1 MSKKRI
7 GIICIILSAFFFAL
21 MNMFVRMSG
30 DLPVFQKSFFRNLVA
45 VLFALIVLLRKKPEI
60 RLDKGDIG
68 VLLLRSAFGT
78 IGVLCNF
85 YAVDHLLL
93 ADANILNKLSPFFA
107 LLMGVLILKERISLF
122 QVSTVLI
129 AFMGA
134 LLVIRPGAGVVSG
147 PAVIGALGGLA
158 AGTAY
163 TFVRKAGIRGIPGPF
178 IVFFF
183 SLFSCVVIFPIMAAG
198 YVPMCPSQLV
208 FLLLA
213 GFSAAIA
220 QFCIT
225 AAYVNAPARDISI
238 YDYSQIIFAAVIGF
252 IAFNQIPDIYSWAGY
267 TVIFGTALANFL
279 HKK

>member
-7 GIICIILSAFFFAL
+7 GIVCIILSAFFFAL
-21 MNMFVRMSG
+21 MNMFVRLSG

-45 VLFALIVLLRKKPEI
+45 VIFALVVILKERPEI
-60 RLDKGDIG
+60 SLNRGDVG
-68 VLLLRSAFGT
+68 TLLLRSAFGT
-78 IGVLCNF
+78 VGILCNF
-85 YAVDHLLL
+85 YAVDHMLL

-107 LLMGVLILKERISLF
+107 LIMGVLILKEKISMF
-122 QVSTVLI
+122 QVSTVLL

-134 LLVIRPGAGVVSG
+134 FLVIKPGAGVVSG

-163 TFVRKAGIRGIPGPF
+163 TFVRKAGMRGIPGPF

-183 SLFSCVVIFPIMAAG
+183 SAFSCVIIFPVMMAG
-198 YVPMCPSQLV
+198 YVPMQASQLI

-238 YDYSQIIFAAVIGF
+238 YDYSQIIFAALIGF
-252 IAFNQIPDIYSWAGY
+252 VVFNQVPDIYSWAGY
-267 TVIFGTALANFL
+267 AIIFGTALANFL
-279 HKK
+279 HRK